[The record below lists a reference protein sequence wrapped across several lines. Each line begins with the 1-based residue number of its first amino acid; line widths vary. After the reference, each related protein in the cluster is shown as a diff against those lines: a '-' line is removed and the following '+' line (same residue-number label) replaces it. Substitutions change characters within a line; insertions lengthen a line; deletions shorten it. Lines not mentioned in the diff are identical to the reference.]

1 MHGLNAEQQAA
12 VVAMREQGAMVAEIA
27 HALTLQYWQVR
38 EFLCTT
44 PGLSFLVR

>member
-1 MHGLNAEQQAA
+1 MHGLTDKQQAA
-12 VVAMREQGAMVAEIA
+12 VVRLREQGAMVAEIA
-27 HALTLQYWQVR
+27 HTLQLQYWQVR